1 MNNTSFSIV
10 VATKGRV
17 KLLVEL
23 IESVAAARKN
33 YSGDCEFIIVD
44 DSDSDERKEIELA
57 CEKYDCKYFYHKNT
71 VSAKRN
77 YGVDK
82 ASNEVIL
89 FLDSDCIATEN
100 ILDEYAK
107 KYSDP
112 EVAAVAGPL
121 TFVGEDTWFW
131 RAIEATPYLT
141 CFYLPK
147 FVENLEWG
155 VTANFSV
162 RRDVFMEVGGFD
174 SNFKKPAGEDVD
186 LGLMIREAGY
196 KICGSAQAEV
206 YHSKKTWIPFK
217 AMWRRLKFY
226 GAADCDL
233 TMKHPNFSEIVLPKR
248 CLMYAIYILI
258 FAALSFIVSPWML
271 IGIPGII
278 ILENFIMSIMINTY
292 SNEKKATLSQQM
304 MAQLLIHRSDSSY
317 IIQCIK
323 RGYFKGIRRQM
334 IYYLGQYKGMLTIG
348 SMNTFVMYG
357 ILMAALFITGVAI
370 L

>member
-1 MNNTSFSIV
+1 MNNISFSIV

-17 KLLVEL
+17 QLLIEL
-23 IESVAAARKN
+23 IESVAVARKN
-33 YSGDCEFIIVD
+33 YSGNCEFIIVD
-44 DSDSDERKEIELA
+44 DSNEDERKEIEVA

-77 YGVDK
+77 FGVEHATND
-82 ASNEVIL
+82 VIL

-100 ILDEYAK
+100 ILNEYAK

-131 RAIEATPYLT
+131 KAIEATPYLT

-147 FVENLEWG
+147 FVDNLEWG

-162 RRDVFMEVGGFD
+162 RKNVFLEVGGFD

-196 KICGSAQAEV
+196 KICGSAESGV
-206 YHSKKTWIPFK
+206 FHSKKTWIPFK

-233 TMKHPNFSEIVLPKR
+233 TMKHPNLSEVVLPKR
-248 CLMYAIYILI
+248 CVMYAIYSLM
-258 FAALSFIVSPWML
+258 FVALAFIVSPWML
-271 IGIPGII
+271 LGIPSVIL
-278 ILENFIMSIMINTY
+278 LENLIMSILVNVNSY
-292 SNEKKATLSQQM
+292 EKKATLSQQM
-304 MAQLLIHRSDSSY
+304 MAQFLIHRSDSSY
-317 IIQCIK
+317 VTQCIRK
-323 RGYFKGIRRQM
+323 GYFKGIRRQM

-348 SMNTFVMYG
+348 SMNTFVIYG
-357 ILMAALFITGVAI
+357 ILIAMLLITGITV

>member
-1 MNNTSFSIV
+1 MNNISFSIV

-17 KLLVEL
+17 QLLVEL
-23 IESVAAARKN
+23 IESVAVARKN
-33 YSGDCEFIIVD
+33 YPGECEFIIVD
-44 DSDSDERKEIELA
+44 DSSEKEKREIIEA
-57 CEKYDCKYFYHKNT
+57 CEKYDCKYFYYENA

-77 YGVDK
+77 YGVQQAKND
-82 ASNEVIL
+82 VIL

-100 ILDEYAK
+100 ILNEYAK

-131 RAIEATPYLT
+131 KAIEATPYLT

-147 FVENLEWG
+147 YVDNLEWG

-162 RRDVFMEVGGFD
+162 KRDVFNEVGGFD

-196 KICGSAQAEV
+196 KICGSAESGV
-206 YHSKKTWIPFK
+206 FHSKKTWIPFK

-233 TMKHPNFSEIVLPKR
+233 TMKHPKLSEVVLPKR
-248 CLMYAIYILI
+248 CLLYSIYALI
-258 FAALSFIVSPWML
+258 IIALSIVVTPWL
-271 IGIPGII
+271 LFAIPAVIV
-278 ILENFIMSIMINTY
+278 LENVIMSLLINA
-292 SNEKKATLSQQM
+292 NAHEKKASFSQQM
-304 MAQLLIHRSDSSY
+304 MAQFLIHRSDSSY
-317 IIQCIK
+317 VTQCIK
-323 RGYFKGIRRQM
+323 RGYFKGIRKQM
-334 IYYLGQYKGMLTIG
+334 IYYLGQYKGMLNIG
-348 SMNTFVMYG
+348 AINTFVAYGFLLGLLVLVG
-357 ILMAALFITGVAI
+357 ILV
-370 L
+370 